1 MVIDDLD
8 VPGFAV
14 SPNEANAPLLVD
26 PNAVLSLPVAAQGFQ
41 AIAGRRPQI
50 VNLLCR
56 IDCDKLRA
64 RSPLDLPWQITN
76 GVAGED
82 RRGAFVGEA
91 LDHDEAYHNSVR
103 SINRFVP
110 RDGTLEYQLSLL
122 YCWSYLCHNLCGW
135 QWPGSPLQPAENFG
149 KPPRRKPPRT
159 ARNILIVSGFSGGFQ
174 VASPWLPESTRESS
188 ARLRRPQ

>member
-14 SPNEANAPLLVD
+14 SPDEADAPLLVD
-26 PNAVLSLPVAAQGFQ
+26 PNAVLSLPVIAQSFQ

-50 VNLLCR
+50 VESLRR

-64 RSPLDLPWQITN
+64 RSPLDLRWQITD

-91 LDHDEAYHNSVR
+91 LDHDESYHNSVR
-103 SINRFVP
+103 CINRFVP
-110 RDGTLEYQLSLL
+110 RDSTL
-122 YCWSYLCHNLCGW
+122 
-135 QWPGSPLQPAENFG
+135 
-149 KPPRRKPPRT
+149 
-159 ARNILIVSGFSGGFQ
+159 
-174 VASPWLPESTRESS
+174 
-188 ARLRRPQ
+188 